1 MITSVRLLGT
11 AVALGAGML
20 TTSLP
25 ALATEV
31 TDNSVGKPGQPGK
44 PGQAEQELSV
54 CRPLSLYGQVTV
66 QCSTGSNGQS
76 ADGSADVALDNDD
89 KADADES

>member
-31 TDNSVGKPGQPGK
+31 TDSSVGKPGQPGK
-44 PGQAEQELSV
+44 AEQGLSV
-54 CRPLSLYGQVTV
+54 CRPLSLSGQVTV
-66 QCSTGSNGQS
+66 QCSTGPNGQS
-76 ADGSADVALDNDD
+76 ADGSADAAVDSGDD
-89 KADADES
+89 QADADES